1 MIVGKTYSWG
11 PSGFITFRDTYLA
24 TTWGRGTYEKKD
36 NIVSAAWNNHVH
48 TLVFSDDFTRYTSV
62 RTKPNDLDVMTGKI
76 YNKGATVTEFLHSS
90 GCDIIEGYCEQ
101 IPQQCKDLIN
111 LTNTPNIDI
120 MEIGF
125 NAGHSA
131 ELFLKN
137 NPTLTLTSFDLGSHD
152 YVLTA
157 KKYIDETYP
166 NRHTLILGDSTLT
179 VPKYTSETNK
189 KFDVIFID
197 GGHDYAIAAADLENC
212 MKLAHSETIVILD
225 DTAYTQGWEKVYTVG
240 PTKAWIECVNNKK
253 ISEIKRTDYCGGRG
267 MSWGKYIINIP
278 IVLHTCDKY
287 KQYIGIVTPN
297 VEKIALQK

>member
-24 TTWGRGTYEKKD
+24 TSWGRGTYVRKD
-36 NIVSAAWNNHVH
+36 NTVSASWNNYVH

-62 RTKPNDLDVMTGKI
+62 RTSPNDLDVMTGKI
-76 YNKGATVTEFLHSS
+76 YNQRSTVTEFLNSS
-90 GCDIIEGYCEQ
+90 GFHCFEGNCEQ
-101 IPQQCKDLIN
+101 VQEQCQDLIK
-111 LTNTPNIDI
+111 LTNTPNIDV

-125 NAGHSA
+125 NGGHSA
-131 ELFLKN
+131 ELFFKN
-137 NPTLTLTSFDLGSHD
+137 NTTLTLTSFDLGLNE
-152 YVLTA
+152 YVRTA
-157 KKYIDETYP
+157 KKYIDYKYP
-166 NRHTLILGDSTLT
+166 NRHALILGDSTLT
-179 VPKYTSETNK
+179 VPKYISETNK

-253 ISEIKRTDYCGGRG
+253 ISEIKRIDYCIGRG
-267 MSWGKYIINIP
+267 MSWGKYI
-278 IVLHTCDKY
+278 L
-287 KQYIGIVTPN
+287 
-297 VEKIALQK
+297 